1 MKKTLL
7 SATTM
12 IILCMSSGFAT
23 ADDYGG
29 DGAKSWSKKGM
40 EKMMM
45 GRHSM
50 SGTITDI
57 NQQTGWINLKTAAG
71 DMKLHF
77 PEASVKDLKSGD
89 TISVHL
95 SFSKGDEMMMKGEKK
110 MDGKMMDEKKM
121 MK

>member
-7 SATTM
+7 SVTTM
-12 IILCMSSGFAT
+12 IILSMSSGFAT
-23 ADDYGG
+23 ASDYYGS
-29 DGAKSWSKKGM
+29 DEAKSWGKKGM

-50 SGTITDI
+50 SGTITTI
-57 NQQTGWINLKTAAG
+57 NQQTGLLTLKTGAG
-71 DMKLHF
+71 DMTVHF
-77 PEASVKDLKSGD
+77 PQESIKDLKNGH

-95 SFSKGDEMMMKGEKK
+95 SFSKGDEMMMKG
-110 MDGKMMDEKKM
+110 KMMDDKKM

>member
-23 ADDYGG
+23 ADDYS
-29 DGAKSWSKKGM
+29 DKTKSWSKKGM
-40 EKMMM
+40 M
-45 GRHSM
+45 GKHSM

-77 PEASVKDLKSGD
+77 PEQSVKDLKSGD